1 MVDYSTIDFFSDL
14 SLIEDPFPYY
24 DFLRDQGPVWREPC
38 HGAFMVSG
46 YDEISAVFR
55 DAEIFSSCNSF
66 SGPFPGLPEEP
77 QGDDASSLIEK
88 YRQIFAF
95 NENFITFDP
104 PAHTAHRGL
113 MMRLL
118 TPRRL
123 EENAA
128 FMWRLADQQIDQF
141 CQAGGCEFVSDY
153 AQPFALLVIADLL
166 GVPEEDRPVLRERI
180 IARGAPGPVG
190 QRPEGNILEFLE
202 AFFIPYVE
210 QRRREPRDDVI
221 TKMATAP
228 FPDGSTPE
236 VIDVVR
242 VAAILFAG
250 GQGTAARFHTG
261 AVKLLA
267 ERPGLQE
274 HLRQDRRRIP
284 DFVEELLRFASPTK
298 ISFRMA
304 RRSTTLGGVRIP
316 AGSTLMLLLGA
327 ADRDPRRFDSPAEFE
342 LDRPDSRSHVAFGR
356 GIHSCPGGP
365 LVRTEARITLDRL
378 LDRLDDIRISE
389 AEHGPAHKRRWEWTP
404 SYILRGVD
412 ALHLEFSPP
421 GPGDVGTTTPDQ
433 TVT

>member
-1 MVDYSTIDFFSDL
+1 
-14 SLIEDPFPYY
+14 
-24 DFLRDQGPVWREPC
+24 
-38 HGAFMVSG
+38 
-46 YDEISAVFR
+46 
-55 DAEIFSSCNSF
+55 
-66 SGPFPGLPEEP
+66 
-77 QGDDASSLIEK
+77 LIEK
-88 YRQIFAF
+88 YRQVFPF
-95 NENFITFDP
+95 SENFITFDP

-118 TPRRL
+118 TPKRL

-128 FMWRLADQQIDQF
+128 FMWRLADQQIDRFRAQ
-141 CQAGGCEFVSDY
+141 GRCEFVSDY

-180 IARGAPGPVG
+180 LERGAPGPVG

-202 AFFIPYVE
+202 GFFIPYVE
-210 QRRREPRDDVI
+210 ERRRHPRDDVI
-221 TKMATAP
+221 TKMATAT

-267 ERPGLQE
+267 ERPDLQQF
-274 HLRQDRRRIP
+274 LREDRQRIP
-284 DFVEELLRFASPTK
+284 DFVEEMLRSASPTK

-304 RRSTTLGGVRIP
+304 RRSTTLGGVRVP

-327 ADRDPRRFDSPAEFE
+327 ADRDPRRFACPAEFQ
-342 LDRPDSRSHVAFGR
+342 LDRPDSRSHIAFGR

-389 AEHGPAHKRRWEWTP
+389 AEHGPAPDRRWDWTP
-404 SYILRGVD
+404 SYILRGVE
-412 ALHLEFSPP
+412 ALHVEFSPR
-421 GPGDVGTTTPDQ
+421 GPAPEGIVKDGE
-433 TVT
+433 

>member
-1 MVDYSTIDFFSDL
+1 MVDYSTVDFFSDQ
-14 SLIEDPFPYY
+14 SLIQDPVPYY
-24 DFLRDQGPVWREPC
+24 DFLRGHGPVWREPC
-38 HGAFMVSG
+38 HGAFMVTG
-46 YDEISAVFR
+46 YEEIASIFR
-55 DAEIFSSCNSF
+55 DVETFSSCNSF

-77 QGDDASSLIEK
+77 LDGDAGELIERHRK
-88 YRQIFAF
+88 VFAF

-118 TPRRL
+118 TPKRL

-128 FMWRLADQQIDQF
+128 FMWRLADEQVGRFWGLGACD
-141 CQAGGCEFVSDY
+141 FVADY

-166 GVPEEDRPVLRERI
+166 GVPDEDRPVLRERI
-180 IARGAPGPVG
+180 IQRGAPGPLG

-202 AFFIPYVE
+202 EFFIPYIE
-210 QRRREPRDDVI
+210 ERRRHPRDDVL
-221 TKMATAP
+221 TKMALAT

-261 AVKLLA
+261 AIKLLA
-267 ERPGLQE
+267 ERPDLQE
-274 HLRQDRRRIP
+274 RLRNDRDRIP
-284 DFVEELLRFASPTK
+284 EFIEEMLRFASPTK

-304 RRSTTLGGVRIP
+304 RRSSTLSGVHIP
-316 AGSTLMLLLGA
+316 AGSTLMLLLAA
-327 ADRDPRRFDSPAEFE
+327 ADRDPSRFGCPAEFQ

-365 LVRTEARITLDRL
+365 LVRTEARITLETV
-378 LDRLDDIRISE
+378 LDRLGEIRISE
-389 AEHGPAHKRRWEWTP
+389 AEHGPAEARRWDWTP
-404 SYILRGVD
+404 SYILRGVES
-412 ALHLEFSPP
+412 LHLEFSPI
-421 GPGDVGTTTPDQ
+421 GG
-433 TVT
+433 